1 MTTYFSKVMS
11 VLTPGERRAA
21 IALMALMLVSMALE
35 MLGIGIIVPGLGMLA
50 SGQKV
55 ATTPAAEAW
64 LAYLGSPS
72 QKQLILYGIVA
83 LLALYAFKALFL
95 LYAGWKQAQFIS
107 RIQSR
112 IAAQLFA
119 TYLAQPWT
127 FHLNRNSAELIRNIN
142 ETGALANSCSAML
155 SMIAESLVFIGVLGL
170 LLWFEPVGALSV
182 GLVLGVA
189 TWILQ
194 SVTQGRLQRWGGL
207 YWSYVNTGNRL
218 IHEGMQGAKDIK
230 VLGCEETL
238 IDRFHE
244 AKRNQAL
251 YGARHLLCGQIP
263 RLWFEVI
270 AVVALCVLTA
280 ILLQQGKSPK
290 EMIPVLGLF
299 AAAAFRLLP
308 SVNRLVTG
316 MQGVRFT
323 AAIVNSLYADLMLP
337 RPHAS
342 ELSVVPLSFSDELVI
357 DALSYRYPL
366 AASNALEGVTLRI
379 PHGSSIGLIG
389 GSGAGKSTLVDVIL
403 GLLTPTSGRVLVDG
417 IDIQSNIRGWQ
428 SIIGYVPQTIFLA
441 DDTLRRNVA
450 FGLPEELID
459 DDAVRRALRAAQLE
473 SFVAELPEGWN
484 TGVGERGVRLSGGQR
499 QRIGIARALYH
510 DPQVL
515 VLDEATS
522 ALDTETEAG
531 VMADVEAL
539 HGAKTLI
546 IVAHR
551 LSTVRNCD
559 VLYRFERGRVAQAGS
574 FAEVIGS

>member
-1 MTTYFSKVMS
+1 MPAYLLKIAS
-11 VLTPGERRAA
+11 VLTPRERRAA
-21 IALMALMLVSMALE
+21 VALMAIMLISMALE
-35 MLGIGIIVPGLGMLA
+35 MIGIGIIVPGLGILA
-50 SGQKV
+50 AGPNTT
-55 ATTPAAEAW
+55 ATPETQAW
-64 LAYLGSPS
+64 LAFVGNPS
-72 QKQLILYGIVA
+72 QKQLILSGIAA
-83 LLALYAFKALFL
+83 LLAVYGLKALFL
-95 LYAGWKQAQFIS
+95 LYAGWKQAQFTS
-107 RIQSR
+107 RLQSR
-112 IAAQLFA
+112 IAAQLFS
-119 TYLAQPWT
+119 TYLAQPWP

-142 ETGALANSCSAML
+142 ETSSLSASCSSIL
-155 SMIAESLVFIGVLGL
+155 SMIAESLVFGGVLGL
-170 LLWFEPVGALSV
+170 LVWYEPIGAVSV
-182 GLVLGVA
+182 GVVLGIA

-207 YWSYVNTGNRL
+207 YWGYMNTGNRL
-218 IHEGMQGAKDIK
+218 IQEGLQGAKDIK

-238 IDRFHE
+238 ISRFHD
-244 AKRNQAL
+244 AKTNQAI
-251 YGARHLLCGQIP
+251 YGTRQLVCGQIP

-280 ILLQQGKSPK
+280 ILLQQGRSLKD
-290 EMIPVLGLF
+290 MIPILGLF

-316 MQGVRFT
+316 LQSIRFT
-323 AAIVNSLYADLMLP
+323 NAIVSSLHADLMLP
-337 RPHAS
+337 APPFHDRAVPPMS
-342 ELSVVPLSFSDELVI
+342 FCREVVI
-357 DALSYRYPL
+357 QNLSYRYPL
-366 AASNALEGVTLRI
+366 ASSNAADGVSLRI
-379 PHGSSIGLIG
+379 PHGSSVGLIG
-389 GSGAGKSTLVDVIL
+389 GSGAGKSTLVDIIL
-403 GLLTPTSGRVLVDG
+403 GLLTPTSGKVLVDG
-417 IDIQSNIRGWQ
+417 VDIQTNVRGWQ

-459 DDAVRRALRAAQLE
+459 DEAVRRALRAAQLE

-522 ALDTETEAG
+522 ALDMETEAG
-531 VMADVEAL
+531 VMADVESL

-551 LSTVRNCD
+551 LSTVRHCD
-559 VLYRFERGRVAQAGS
+559 MLYRLERGRIAQAGS